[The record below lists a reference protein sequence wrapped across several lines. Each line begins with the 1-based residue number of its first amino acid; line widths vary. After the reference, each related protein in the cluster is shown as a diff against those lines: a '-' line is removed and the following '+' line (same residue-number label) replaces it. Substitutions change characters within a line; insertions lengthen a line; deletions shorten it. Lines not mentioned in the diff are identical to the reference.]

1 MSLIVMNS
9 QDQDPH
15 RFWNNF
21 TDPIKL
27 PRNAKIA
34 CQGYSFLRQFRG
46 LDTLTEEISGNVIV
60 NEDND
65 TIAWTLNDV
74 DSTNRMFLP
83 VEYAKFP
90 NGSYYGTN
98 LGTLPQ
104 EVQNQ

>member
-1 MSLIVMNS
+1 MLR
-9 QDQDPH
+9 Q
-15 RFWNNF
+15 
-21 TDPIKL
+21 
-27 PRNAKIA
+27 AKIA

-46 LDTLTEEISGNVIV
+46 QDGTEDISGNVIV

-74 DSTNRMFLP
+74 DAANSMFLP

-98 LGTLPQ
+98 LGTLPAQ
-104 EVQNQ
+104 VEKAININL